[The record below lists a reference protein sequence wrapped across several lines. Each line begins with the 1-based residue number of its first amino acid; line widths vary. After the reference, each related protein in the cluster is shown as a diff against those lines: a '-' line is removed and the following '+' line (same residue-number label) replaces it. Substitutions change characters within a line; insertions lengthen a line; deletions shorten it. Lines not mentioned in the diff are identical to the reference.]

1 MRKMKI
7 AVIAAIA
14 VLGLGA
20 LGGVA
25 VRANADTSPAPDP
38 ATTLSAPAE
47 APEDANTPDTDNVQL
62 QEGDQS
68 SPDGAAADEADAD
81 GPGGPNDQSGNQVE
95 DGQPDTGPADVE
107 CHAASCDTRRESR
120 VTAYHDRGAGGI
132 AARAPVFRRC
142 PSKARLHLAFM

>member
-81 GPGGPNDQSGNQVE
+81 GPVVPTTSRVIRSRTVS
-95 DGQPDTGPADVE
+95 PTLVLPT
-107 CHAASCDTRRESR
+107 SSDTRLR
-120 VTAYHDRGAGGI
+120 VTRGANH
-132 AARAPVFRRC
+132 A
-142 PSKARLHLAFM
+142 